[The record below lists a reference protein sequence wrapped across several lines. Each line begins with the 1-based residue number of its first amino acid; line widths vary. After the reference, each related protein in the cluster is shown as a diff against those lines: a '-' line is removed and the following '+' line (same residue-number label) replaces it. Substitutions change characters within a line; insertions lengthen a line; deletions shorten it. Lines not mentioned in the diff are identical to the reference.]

1 MLDRPDKTEDYWEAR
16 NMTGSFLEERLKKH
30 KGFSWIRVEPMFPKF
45 DDMSFAYKNKIFSV
59 LIDVGYSKNE
69 NLTTQEKDRFIK
81 ECTTHNL
88 IPCIFP
94 IKNKKTLLSLPDDEW
109 NLLHISKTFHRFHP

>member
-88 IPCIFP
+88 
-94 IKNKKTLLSLPDDEW
+94 SLI
-109 NLLHISKTFHRFHP
+109 HI